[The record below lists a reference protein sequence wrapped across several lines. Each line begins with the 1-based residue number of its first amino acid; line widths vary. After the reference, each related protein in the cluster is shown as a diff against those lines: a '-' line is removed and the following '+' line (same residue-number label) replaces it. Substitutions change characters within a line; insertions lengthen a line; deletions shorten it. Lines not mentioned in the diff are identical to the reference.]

1 MREINMEMNKKSI
14 LFIFFIIFFNNSISN
29 SFENKIVLKINN
41 QIVTSFDLVN
51 EIKYLDALNP
61 GIKNLNKDEQIRF
74 SKKSIIKEK
83 IKKNEILKTFD
94 NPTVPKQILE
104 NLLKRIYLTIG
115 IKNLNDFKKYLISKD
130 VEYKY
135 VVKKIENEALWNELI
150 YLKFKNK
157 LRVNEASLRE
167 KINKNINNGS
177 KSYLLSEIVFETH
190 KNENVENKYEKI
202 KQTILEKGFSNAA
215 LKYSISET
223 AKMNGVLD
231 WIDENSLNENVK
243 KILALKKR
251 NEYTEPITVPGGFLI
266 LKIND
271 IKVRKLEIN
280 IEQELKKLI
289 NETKNYQLNKFSVL
303 HFNKI
308 KNNSEIDE
316 I

>member
-308 KNNSEIDE
+308 KNNSEINE

>member
-289 NETKNYQLNKFSVL
+289 NEIKNYQLNKFSVL

-308 KNNSEIDE
+308 KNNSEINE

>member
-177 KSYLLSEIVFETH
+177 KSYLLSEIVFKTH

-308 KNNSEIDE
+308 RNNSEINE

>member
-1 MREINMEMNKKSI
+1 MEMNKI
-14 LFIFFIIFFNNSISN
+14 RTFFIILVVCFYNSVSN
-29 SFENKIVLKINN
+29 SFENKIILKINN
-41 QIVTSFDLVN
+41 QIITSFDLKK

-61 GIKNLNKDEQIRF
+61 GIKNLNKDEQIKF
-74 SKKSIIKEK
+74 SKKSIIQEK

-94 NPTVPKQILE
+94 NPTVPKQLLE
-104 NLLKRIYLTIG
+104 NLLKRIYSNIG
-115 IKNLNDFKKYLISKD
+115 LKNLNEFKKYLILKD

-150 YLKFKNK
+150 YVKFKDK
-157 LRVNEASLRE
+157 LRINETSLRE
-167 KINKNINNGS
+167 KIKKNINEGT
-177 KSYLLSEIVFETH
+177 KSYLLSEIVFEID
-190 KNENVENKYEKI
+190 KNEKVKDKYQKI
-202 KQTILEKGFSNAA
+202 KQEILEKGFGNAA

-223 AKMNGVLD
+223 SKMSGTLD
-231 WIDENSLNENVK
+231 WVDENSLNENIK
-243 KILALKKR
+243 KILASKKR
-251 NEYTEPITVPGGFLI
+251 KDYTKPITVPGGFLI

-271 IKVRKLEIN
+271 IKVKKLEIN

-308 KNNSEIDE
+308 KNNSEINE

>member
-1 MREINMEMNKKSI
+1 M
-14 LFIFFIIFFNNSISN
+14 
-29 SFENKIVLKINN
+29 
-41 QIVTSFDLVN
+41 
-51 EIKYLDALNP
+51 
-61 GIKNLNKDEQIRF
+61 
-74 SKKSIIKEK
+74 
-83 IKKNEILKTFD
+83 
-94 NPTVPKQILE
+94 
-104 NLLKRIYLTIG
+104 
-115 IKNLNDFKKYLISKD
+115 
-130 VEYKY
+130 
-135 VVKKIENEALWNELI
+135 WNELI

-308 KNNSEIDE
+308 KNNSEINE

>member
-104 NLLKRIYLTIG
+104 NLLKRIYLNIG

-150 YLKFKNK
+150 YVNFKDK
-157 LRVNEASLRE
+157 LRINESSLRE
-167 KINKNINNGS
+167 KINKNINEGS
-177 KSYLLSEIVFETH
+177 KSYLLSEIVFEID

-202 KQTILEKGFSNAA
+202 KQTILKKGFSNAA

-223 AKMNGVLD
+223 AKISGALD
-231 WIDENSLNENVK
+231 WIDENSLNGNVK
-243 KILALKKR
+243 KILASKKI

-266 LKIND
+266 LKINE
-271 IKVRKLEIN
+271 IKLRKLDIN

-289 NETKNYQLNKFSVL
+289 SETKNYQLNKFSVL

-308 KNNSEIDE
+308 KNNSEINE
-316 I
+316 L